1 MKTRILLMVAAMAVG
16 LQSQA
21 QGLLQIKDEEGNVVN
36 GTVVSHPL
44 TYLSETDTVSLITEI
59 LGDQAL
65 DIKVRRHELEP
76 VSGTNNFYCWGICF
90 LPVATGTY
98 PTWVTPFHENLEPGE
113 RFNGFHAYHEAEGI
127 NTTTRYRFVWFDQN
141 DPQGA
146 DTSWVDI
153 EFAAAVGL
161 AERAGLAAT
170 LEVWPNP
177 STGNDIQVNFGL
189 NKQVQ
194 GTEIVLYNVLGD
206 RVRRQSV
213 SAAQG
218 RAVVSVAGLGAG
230 VYFANLEGNGK
241 MLATRRI
248 VVTR

>member
-1 MKTRILLMVAAMAVG
+1 MKTHLLWIIAAFAVG

-21 QGLLQIKDEEGNVVN
+21 QGLLQITDEDGNVVN

-44 TYLSETDTVSLITEI
+44 THLTETDTVSLITE
-59 LGDQAL
+59 LVGDQTR
-65 DIKVRRHELEP
+65 DIKVRRYEMEP
-76 VSGTNNFYCWGICF
+76 VTGTNNFFCWGICF
-90 LPVATGTY
+90 LPVATGTN

-141 DPQGA
+141 DPQSA

-161 AERAGLAAT
+161 AERAAVSAS

-177 STGNDIQVNFGL
+177 SAGNDIQVNFEL
-189 NKQVQ
+189 SKPQQ
-194 GTEIVLYNVLGD
+194 GTEVVLYNVLGD

-213 SAAQG
+213 SASQG
-218 RAVVSVAGLGAG
+218 RAVISVAGLGAG
-230 VYFANLEGNGK
+230 VYFANLEANGK